1 MPDGGVGF
9 PDWGSGERVW
19 EIVPPEE
26 DLHRPSAASR
36 RSSVKAGGVTL
47 TCPLSHL
54 AGKGK
59 SPERMNVASGEAA
72 PRQPGPWVPVVL
84 DKTTHKS
91 SRGFRRV
98 SCEPRV

>member
-1 MPDGGVGF
+1 MATWGF
-9 PDWGSGERVW
+9 LTGEAGERVW
-19 EIVPPEE
+19 EIIPPEE

-36 RSSVKAGGVTL
+36 RSGVREGGVSL

-54 AGKGK
+54 SGKGK
-59 SPERMNVASGEAA
+59 SPERMNVALGEAA
-72 PRQPGPWVPVVL
+72 PGQPGPWVPVVL